1 MDELVSLG
9 PGDLALAALLMLIPA
24 LVSVGLKLGLGGQL
38 AVASLRSVVQLSL
51 LGLVLVWVFDLGRW
65 YFVLPVLLLMLIA
78 ASRAAIHR
86 SSRRVP
92 GSHLQAFAALVLAS
106 SVTVFTVTEVVIGVD
121 PWYAPQYV
129 IPLVGMMLGNALTGI
144 SLGLD
149 RLLADLVERR
159 AAIEARLCLG
169 APLWL
174 AVRPWMRTAV
184 RTSMVPILN
193 AMSVVGVVSLPGM
206 MTGQIL
212 AGASPR
218 DAVSYQIL
226 IMFMI
231 ASVTAIAS
239 IALCL
244 ATYWTLAD
252 SRHRLRWDRIL
263 ERARDA

>member
-1 MDELVSLG
+1 MHELVELS
-9 PGDLALAALLMLIPA
+9 PGDLALAAVLLLVPG
-24 LVSVGLKLGLGGQL
+24 LVSVVLRLGLGGRL
-38 AVASLRSVVQLSL
+38 AIASVRTVAQLSL
-51 LGLVLVWVFDLGRW
+51 LGLVLVWVFELGRW

-78 ASRAAIHR
+78 AARAAVQR
-86 SSRRVP
+86 SARRVP
-92 GSHLQAFAALVLAS
+92 GSYLQAFGALVLAT
-106 SVTVFTVTEVVIGVD
+106 SVTVFSITEVVIGVD

-149 RLLADLVERR
+149 RLLDDLVERR
-159 AAIEARLCLG
+159 AAIEARLALG
-169 APLWL
+169 STLWL
-174 AVRPWMRTAV
+174 ATRPWMRTAL
-184 RTSMVPILN
+184 RTAMVPILN
-193 AMSVVGVVSLPGM
+193 SMSVVGLVSLPGM

-239 IALCL
+239 ILLCL
-244 ATYWTLAD
+244 ATYRTLAD
-252 SRHRLRWDRIL
+252 PKHRLRWHLIRG
-263 ERARDA
+263 RS